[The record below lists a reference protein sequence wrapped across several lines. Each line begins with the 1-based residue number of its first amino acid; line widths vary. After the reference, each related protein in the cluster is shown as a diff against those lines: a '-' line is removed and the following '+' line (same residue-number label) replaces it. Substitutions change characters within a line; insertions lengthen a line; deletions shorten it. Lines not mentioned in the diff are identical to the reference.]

1 MVMKWFK
8 VSRGNGPSVE
18 IEEKKTAAPDRLGS
32 SHEIQAQ
39 SIPHVPASSCCKLSL
54 CLSRSWSDWHVRKQG
69 VHDLGISWSLDLKQ
83 RYLQF
88 SMPVLL
94 YSRFT
99 LRLASYFLHLLSDGD
114 LGTVKHQGFLCDM
127 LGVKMKT
134 GQPRHAHTMIYDIP
148 CKSMHI
154 KHTCTVAALELAAR
168 CNSQCPI
175 SLHRW
180 NSVHSSFLSPPE
192 L

>member
-1 MVMKWFK
+1 MCMIW
-8 VSRGNGPSVE
+8 G
-18 IEEKKTAAPDRLGS
+18 
-32 SHEIQAQ
+32 
-39 SIPHVPASSCCKLSL
+39 
-54 CLSRSWSDWHVRKQG
+54 
-69 VHDLGISWSLDLKQ
+69 
-83 RYLQF
+83 
-88 SMPVLL
+88 MPVLL
-94 YSRFT
+94 YSPFT

-134 GQPRHAHTMIYDIP
+134 GQPRHVHTMIYDIP

-168 CNSQCPI
+168 CNSQGPI